1 MPESVGRCLR
11 KAVNA
16 SRPPADAPTPTIGN
30 KFPLVSGLLIGGGG
44 DLLGGFFLACGCSF
58 ACDAAL
64 ARIAECFD
72 RRGIFFA
79 MLFSLSRP
87 PGRARKSGPTLRIHH
102 RSQWLDESGHGAAR

>member
-44 DLLGGFFLACGCSF
+44 
-58 ACDAAL
+58 
-64 ARIAECFD
+64 
-72 RRGIFFA
+72 
-79 MLFSLSRP
+79 RP
-87 PGRARKSGPTLRIHH
+87 PGRFFWHVGVPLLVTQPWRASQNVSIAAGSFLPCCFLYRDRQAERGKADPPFALRARLHPFR
-102 RSQWLDESGHGAAR
+102 RRFRYDR